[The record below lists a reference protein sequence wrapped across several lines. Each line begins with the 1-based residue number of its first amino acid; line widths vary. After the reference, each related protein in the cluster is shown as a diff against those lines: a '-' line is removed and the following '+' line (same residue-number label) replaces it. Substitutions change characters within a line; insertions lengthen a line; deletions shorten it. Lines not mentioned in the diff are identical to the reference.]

1 MNAKRGQRCQFEL
14 LDVSFSEDERLIVL
28 GFNGRT
34 FRIKPKKI
42 MTGSSF
48 MPWVVS
54 SSDVRD
60 AFGESYFQGLTA
72 FVARLAERCYTMR
85 VPLPLQRIELR
96 DVEIAV
102 EAGPDSLNE
111 LVSRTIG

>member
-1 MNAKRGQRCQFEL
+1 MSAKRDQSCQFDL
-14 LDVSFSEDERLIVL
+14 LEVNFSNDERLIVIK
-28 GFNGRT
+28 FDGRT
-34 FRIKPKKI
+34 LRIKPKKI
-42 MTGSSF
+42 MTESSF

-72 FVARLAERCYTMR
+72 FIARLAERCHAMR
-85 VPLPLQRIELR
+85 VPLPLHGIGLQCIEN
-96 DVEIAV
+96 AV